1 MDDLE
6 ASQAPDIGAVPQLGC
21 AIGKQQGPD
30 GQMMVSL
37 HLGTSVMSVAV
48 VIPAEGADEWIES
61 VSKDFKK
68 AARECR
74 LSNKGIELKLM
85 R

>member
-6 ASQAPDIGAVPQLGC
+6 ASDNTPQLGC
-21 AIGKQQGPD
+21 AVGKQFGPD
-30 GQMMVSL
+30 GKTMMPSL

-48 VIPAEGADEWIES
+48 VVPAEGADEWIDA
-61 VSKDFKK
+61 VVKDFKK

-74 LSNKGIELKLM
+74 LSNKGISFTGV
-85 R
+85 